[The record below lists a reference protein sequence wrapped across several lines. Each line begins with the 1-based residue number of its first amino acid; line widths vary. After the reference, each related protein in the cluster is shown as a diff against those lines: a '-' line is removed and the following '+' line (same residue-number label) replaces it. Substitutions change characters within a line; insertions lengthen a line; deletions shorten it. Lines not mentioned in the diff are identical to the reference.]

1 MTDQHVLAID
11 QGTSATKCLLLAPD
25 GSVLRRAAVPLESS
39 YPQPGWV
46 EQDPGEIWASVVRA
60 VRDCLGGLPAAAV
73 AAVGLSTQRESVLL
87 WDRRTGRPLTPL
99 LGWQDQRT
107 GPAGR
112 QLLAAGHGDFI
123 RTRSG
128 LPLDPMFSALK
139 AGWLVRRYR
148 DEHGRDPDE
157 DVALGTVDAYL
168 LARLCAGPDGP
179 GHLIEA
185 GNASRTQLMDVRR
198 RVWDADLLRIFGV
211 PAAVLP
217 RIVPSAGDFGQVSGI
232 SELAGRPVRA
242 VLGDSHAAL
251 YAHGP
256 APAGTV
262 KATYGTG
269 SSVMSRA
276 SLAGLPSP
284 DPGLGLTLA
293 WETDQPAWALEGNI
307 RSTGATLAW
316 LSRATEVPV
325 SRLAELGSTEL
336 GGTELG
342 GTGLG
347 GTGTGPGIHL
357 VPAFTGLGSPWWS
370 TGARGLISGL
380 TFETGLAQLARA
392 ALESTAFQIADVV
405 SAMER
410 SGVPVRQLV
419 VDGGGSAND
428 ALLQFQADLCGI
440 PVVRPPAVEL
450 SALGAGRLAAEAAG
464 LAPATGWPAEAGP
477 GTAVFRPQ
485 LSTAGRQARMDRW
498 REAVA
503 AAAVGGEQVS
513 LREPAP
519 SAGL

>member
-1 MTDQHVLAID
+1 VTDHHVLAID
-11 QGTSATKCLLLAPD
+11 QGTSATKCLLLASD
-25 GSVLRRAAVPLESS
+25 GSVLRRTAVPLASS

-46 EQDPGEIWASVVRA
+46 EQDPEEIWDSVVQA
-60 VRDCLGGLPAAAV
+60 VRACFCGLPAAGV

-99 LGWQDQRT
+99 LGWQDQRAIPL
-107 GPAGR
+107 GS
-112 QLLAAGHGDFI
+112 QLMADGHGDLI

-139 AGWLVRRYR
+139 ASWLVRRYR
-148 DEHGRDPDE
+148 DAHGRDPDGS
-157 DVALGTVDAYL
+157 VALGTVDAYL
-168 LARLCAGPDGP
+168 LARLCAEPAGP
-179 GHLIEA
+179 GHVIEA

-198 RVWDADLLRIFGV
+198 REWDSDLLRLFEV

-217 RIVPSAGDFGQVSGI
+217 RIVASAGDFGQVTGI

-269 SSVMSRA
+269 SSVMSLADSDLARDDGRLA
-276 SLAGLPSP
+276 SL

-293 WETDQPAWALEGNI
+293 WETDRPAWALEGNI

-325 SRLAELGSTEL
+325 SRLAELGSADAN
-336 GGTELG
+336 
-342 GTGLG
+342 
-347 GTGTGPGIHL
+347 PGIHI
-357 VPAFTGLGSPWWS
+357 VPAFTGLGAPWWS

-392 ALESTAFQIADVV
+392 ALESTALQVADVV

-428 ALLQFQADLCGI
+428 ALMQFQADLCGV

-450 SALGAGRLAAEAAG
+450 SALGAGRLAAETAG
-464 LAPATGWPAEAGP
+464 LAGQWDADCGPDAAVFQPRLSEAG
-477 GTAVFRPQ
+477 R
-485 LSTAGRQARMDRW
+485 RARMGRW
-498 REAVA
+498 RDAVA
-503 AAAVGGEQVS
+503 ATVGGSLAPELTGRRVS
-513 LREPAP
+513 PRGPVP
-519 SAGL
+519 CAGL

>member
-1 MTDQHVLAID
+1 VTDHHVLAID

-25 GSVLRRAAVPLESS
+25 GSVLRRTAVPLESS
-39 YPQPGWV
+39 YPHPGWV
-46 EQDPGEIWASVVRA
+46 EQDPEQIWDSVVQA
-60 VRDCLGGLPAAAV
+60 VRNCLSGLPAAAI

-107 GPAGR
+107 VPLGR
-112 QLLAAGHGDFI
+112 ELRAAGHGDLI

-139 AGWLVRRYR
+139 ASWLIQHYR
-148 DEHGRDPDE
+148 GAHGRDPDE
-157 DVALGTVDAYL
+157 GVALGTVDAYL
-168 LARLCAGPDGP
+168 VARLCPGPAGRPDGP
-179 GHLIEA
+179 GHVIEA
-185 GNASRTQLMDVRR
+185 GNAARTQLMDVRR
-198 RVWDADLLRIFGV
+198 RAWDSDLLRIFGV

-269 SSVMSRA
+269 SSVMSLADGAPAGEGGLA
-276 SLAGLPSP
+276 SL

-293 WETDQPAWALEGNI
+293 WETDEPAWALEGNI

-325 SRLAELGSTEL
+325 SRLAELGSTDAD
-336 GGTELG
+336 
-342 GTGLG
+342 
-347 GTGTGPGIHL
+347 PGIHI
-357 VPAFTGLGSPWWS
+357 VPAFTGLGAPWWC

-405 SAMER
+405 SAMAR
-410 SGVPVRQLV
+410 SGVPVHQLV

-428 ALLQFQADLCGI
+428 ALLQFQADLCGV
-440 PVVRPPAVEL
+440 PVVRPPTVVL

-464 LAPATGWPAEAGP
+464 LASRRPTAAGP
-477 GTAVFRPQ
+477 GTVVFQPR
-485 LSTAGRQARMDRW
+485 LSAAARQARMDRW
-498 REAVA
+498 RNAVA
-503 AAAVGGEQVS
+503 AAAGPGG
-513 LREPAP
+513 
-519 SAGL
+519 G